1 MSGVFISFEGGEGSG
16 KTTIAS
22 MIKEALTKEG
32 YHVVLTREPGG
43 VEIAEKIRDIIHDV
57 KYTNMDRK
65 TEALLYAASRRQHLV
80 EKVIPALEKGY
91 IVICDRYVDSSMVY
105 QGIARGIGID
115 EVYQM
120 NLFATENI
128 LPKRT
133 IFFDI
138 LPEDGLQRVYANK
151 DREVNR
157 LDLENIDFHRKV
169 YQGYLS
175 LCDKFPNRIVKIDA
189 SLDIDHVYQQVLK
202 YKEHNADNFIAL
214 NADSVL
220 WVKSYENN
228 QLIYKHT
235 DQIKNMYADP
245 LSRNTL
251 NQMQTLS
258 DAIKRDGSKIV
269 SLTGILDQID
279 ILSLTPG
286 GDNISVTASADKTLP
301 TIHEQQ
307 EEHFQNTTDFYL
319 SIPRCNNDYIMVL
332 YQSPRTQTKELQLID
347 WDGNGLCR
355 YLLEEDLIDF
365 CIDWNRKTIYGITDA
380 EEVFKYDLALP

>member
-1 MSGVFISFEGGEGSG
+1 MAGVFITFEGGEGSG
-16 KTTIAS
+16 KTTIAN
-22 MIKEALTKEG
+22 MIQKTLAQEG

-57 KYTNMDRK
+57 KYINMDRK

-80 EKVIPALEKGY
+80 EKVTPALENDA
-91 IVICDRYVDSSMVY
+91 IVICDRFVDSSMVY

-138 LPEDGLQRVYANK
+138 QPEDGLKRVYENK

-202 YKEHNADNFIAL
+202 
-214 NADSVL
+214 
-220 WVKSYENN
+220 
-228 QLIYKHT
+228 
-235 DQIKNMYADP
+235 
-245 LSRNTL
+245 
-251 NQMQTLS
+251 
-258 DAIKRDGSKIV
+258 KIRE
-269 SLTGILDQID
+269 IL
-279 ILSLTPG
+279 
-286 GDNISVTASADKTLP
+286 
-301 TIHEQQ
+301 
-307 EEHFQNTTDFYL
+307 
-319 SIPRCNNDYIMVL
+319 
-332 YQSPRTQTKELQLID
+332 
-347 WDGNGLCR
+347 
-355 YLLEEDLIDF
+355 
-365 CIDWNRKTIYGITDA
+365 
-380 EEVFKYDLALP
+380 

>member
-1 MSGVFISFEGGEGSG
+1 MAGVFITFEGGEGSG
-16 KTTIAS
+16 KTTIAN
-22 MIKEALTKEG
+22 MIKKTLAQEG

-57 KYTNMDRK
+57 KYINMDRK

-80 EKVIPALEKGY
+80 EKVIPALENEA
-91 IVICDRYVDSSMVY
+91 IVICDRFVDSSMVY

-138 LPEDGLQRVYANK
+138 QPEDGLKRVYENK

-202 YKEHNADNFIAL
+202 
-214 NADSVL
+214 
-220 WVKSYENN
+220 
-228 QLIYKHT
+228 
-235 DQIKNMYADP
+235 
-245 LSRNTL
+245 
-251 NQMQTLS
+251 
-258 DAIKRDGSKIV
+258 KIRE
-269 SLTGILDQID
+269 IL
-279 ILSLTPG
+279 
-286 GDNISVTASADKTLP
+286 
-301 TIHEQQ
+301 
-307 EEHFQNTTDFYL
+307 
-319 SIPRCNNDYIMVL
+319 
-332 YQSPRTQTKELQLID
+332 
-347 WDGNGLCR
+347 
-355 YLLEEDLIDF
+355 
-365 CIDWNRKTIYGITDA
+365 
-380 EEVFKYDLALP
+380 

>member
-1 MSGVFISFEGGEGSG
+1 MAGVFITFEGGEGSG
-16 KTTIAS
+16 KTTIAN
-22 MIKEALTKEG
+22 MIQNTLAQEG

-57 KYTNMDRK
+57 KYINMDRK

-80 EKVIPALEKGY
+80 EKVIPALENDA
-91 IVICDRYVDSSMVY
+91 IVICDRFVDSSMVY

-138 LPEDGLQRVYANK
+138 QPEDGLKRVYANK

-202 YKEHNADNFIAL
+202 
-214 NADSVL
+214 
-220 WVKSYENN
+220 
-228 QLIYKHT
+228 
-235 DQIKNMYADP
+235 
-245 LSRNTL
+245 
-251 NQMQTLS
+251 
-258 DAIKRDGSKIV
+258 KIRE
-269 SLTGILDQID
+269 IL
-279 ILSLTPG
+279 
-286 GDNISVTASADKTLP
+286 
-301 TIHEQQ
+301 
-307 EEHFQNTTDFYL
+307 
-319 SIPRCNNDYIMVL
+319 
-332 YQSPRTQTKELQLID
+332 
-347 WDGNGLCR
+347 
-355 YLLEEDLIDF
+355 
-365 CIDWNRKTIYGITDA
+365 
-380 EEVFKYDLALP
+380 

>member
-1 MSGVFISFEGGEGSG
+1 MAGVFITFEGGEGSG
-16 KTTIAS
+16 KTTIAN
-22 MIKEALTKEG
+22 MIQKTLAQEG

-57 KYTNMDRK
+57 KYINMDRK

-80 EKVIPALEKGY
+80 EKVIPALENDA
-91 IVICDRYVDSSMVY
+91 IVICDRFVDSSMVY
-105 QGIARGIGID
+105 QGIARGIGIE

-138 LPEDGLQRVYANK
+138 QPEDGLKRVYANK

-202 YKEHNADNFIAL
+202 
-214 NADSVL
+214 
-220 WVKSYENN
+220 
-228 QLIYKHT
+228 
-235 DQIKNMYADP
+235 
-245 LSRNTL
+245 
-251 NQMQTLS
+251 
-258 DAIKRDGSKIV
+258 KIRE
-269 SLTGILDQID
+269 IL
-279 ILSLTPG
+279 
-286 GDNISVTASADKTLP
+286 
-301 TIHEQQ
+301 
-307 EEHFQNTTDFYL
+307 
-319 SIPRCNNDYIMVL
+319 
-332 YQSPRTQTKELQLID
+332 
-347 WDGNGLCR
+347 
-355 YLLEEDLIDF
+355 
-365 CIDWNRKTIYGITDA
+365 
-380 EEVFKYDLALP
+380 